1 MRISVLGEGMLE
13 MSRPDRRDDRWRL
26 GFGGDTLNTAI
37 HLARFGLP
45 VAYVSA
51 LGSDP
56 FSMALRGDWA
66 AEGLNVDH
74 VLIDPD
80 HLPGLYAIRTDT
92 QGERSF
98 FYWRNDSAAR
108 RLFALPGID
117 AALAHAAG
125 ADLLYLSLISLAIL
139 SEEARARIYDLCTQV
154 RQQGG
159 RVAFDSNYRPALWDR
174 PESAR
179 AVACQMA
186 ALCDI
191 GLPTLSDERLL
202 FGSEDPDSVADH
214 WHGCG
219 TAEVAVKLGASGCL
233 LSTAGRRRLVP
244 AIADI
249 DPVDTSGAGDAF
261 NGGYL
266 AARMQG
272 LDAAAAARLGH
283 ELAGWAIRHT
293 GALPKRTAEAPYTP
307 GV

>member
-1 MRISVLGEGMLE
+1 MQISVLGEGMLE
-13 MSRPDRRDDRWRL
+13 MSRRDRRDDRWQL

-51 LGSDP
+51 LGNDP
-56 FSMALRGDWA
+56 FSTALREEWA

-74 VLIDPD
+74 VLADPD
-80 HLPGLYAIRTDT
+80 HLPGLYAIRTDA

-108 RLFALPGID
+108 HLLALPGID
-117 AALAHAAG
+117 AALAYAAG
-125 ADLLYLSLISLAIL
+125 ADLFYLSLISLAIL
-139 SEEARARIYDLCTQV
+139 SEDARARVYDLCAEI
-154 RQQGG
+154 RQHGG

-174 PESAR
+174 PKSAR
-179 AVACQMA
+179 AVACKMA

-202 FGSEDPDSVADH
+202 FGSRDPDSVADR
-214 WHGCG
+214 WHSYG
-219 TAEVAVKLGASGCL
+219 TAEIAVKLGASGCL
-233 LSTAGRRRLVP
+233 LSAAGRRRMVP

-266 AARMQG
+266 AARMRG
-272 LDAAAAARLGH
+272 LDAATACRMGH
-283 ELAGWAIRHT
+283 QLAGWVITRT
-293 GALPKRTAEAPYTP
+293 GALPKRTAEAPYAP